1 LLADIRR
8 CPRFGNDQDS
18 VDLLAKEVA
27 DIVFGEI
34 SRHAC
39 WRGGRFLPGC
49 LLFAT
54 YAWAGSQLTSSPDGR
69 RAGEAI
75 ADSIGPHQGRDL
87 RGPTAMLKSVAKLDH
102 AAALGTL
109 VLNLRLAKSFFDSSA
124 DRRAIIDL
132 VQGYFNLGGMQL
144 QISVIDQEVM
154 RDAVAHPER
163 HGDLIVR
170 IGGYSEYFNNL
181 SPELKQTV
189 LERTE
194 HAGR

>member
-1 LLADIRR
+1 
-8 CPRFGNDQDS
+8 

-27 DIVFGEI
+27 DFVFGEI
-34 SRHAC
+34 SRHTC

-54 YAWAGSQLTSSPDGR
+54 YAWAGSQLTASPDGR

-102 AAALGTL
+102 AAGLGTL
-109 VLNLRLAKSFFDSSA
+109 VLNLRLAKSFFNSGA

-132 VQGYFNLGGMQL
+132 VQGFFNLGGMQL

-154 RDAVAHPER
+154 RDAMAHPER
-163 HGDLIVR
+163 HGNLIVR

>member
-1 LLADIRR
+1 
-8 CPRFGNDQDS
+8 
-18 VDLLAKEVA
+18 
-27 DIVFGEI
+27 
-34 SRHAC
+34 
-39 WRGGRFLPGC
+39 
-49 LLFAT
+49 
-54 YAWAGSQLTSSPDGR
+54 
-69 RAGEAI
+69 
-75 ADSIGPHQGRDL
+75 
-87 RGPTAMLKSVAKLDH
+87 MLKSVAKLDH
-102 AAALGTL
+102 AGALGTL

-154 RDAVAHPER
+154 RDAIAHPER
-163 HGDLIVR
+163 HGNLIVR